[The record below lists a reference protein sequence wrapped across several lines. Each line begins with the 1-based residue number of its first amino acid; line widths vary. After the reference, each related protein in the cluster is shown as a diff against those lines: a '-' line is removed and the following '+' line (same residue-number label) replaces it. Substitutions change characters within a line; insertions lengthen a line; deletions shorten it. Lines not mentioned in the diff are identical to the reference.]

1 MVAVSGGVDSMVL
14 LDVVRQLPGVLL
26 TVAHFEHG
34 IRADSDEDR
43 KLVEQTA
50 KRYSLPFAYEHGN
63 LGPNASEAR
72 ARTAR
77 YDFLRRVQ
85 QQTGAAAIL
94 TAHHRDDVLE
104 TAIFN
109 LLRGTGRK
117 GLAPLGP
124 NAGPIRPFT
133 HIYKKELMAYA
144 RKHHIAWREDSTN
157 SDETYTRNYIRH
169 TIIPRLNEQQKQ
181 LLTAHISRAEQSNQV
196 IDRLLDALL
205 APTENQLARGWFI
218 MLPHQVAREV
228 MATWLRQNGCRDF
241 DRKEIERLVTAAK
254 VALPGKTSDIN
265 RDLLLHIGKDSL
277 EIRRRR
283 QNRFSQPIRNKA

>member
-14 LDVVRQLPGVLL
+14 LDALCQLPGVLL

-63 LGPNASEAR
+63 LGANANEAAAR
-72 ARTAR
+72 AAR

-104 TAIFN
+104 TAVFN

-124 NAGPIRPFT
+124 KAGVTRPFT
-133 HIYKKELMAYA
+133 HIYKKEIVAYA
-144 RKHHIAWREDSTN
+144 WAHRIVWREDSTN
-157 SDETYTRNYIRH
+157 SDETYTRNYIRR
-169 TIIPRLNEQQKQ
+169 IIITRLNQRQKQ
-181 LLTAHISRAEQSNQV
+181 LLETHILRAEQSNQV

-205 APTENQLARGWFI
+205 APTTNRLARRWFI

-241 DRKEIERLVTAAK
+241 DRKKIECLVTAAK

-265 RDLLLHIGKDSL
+265 RDLLLHVGTDSI
-277 EIRRRR
+277 EIRQRR
-283 QNRFSQPIRNKA
+283 QNLLS